1 MSPGPRRKPSSGA
14 AFRVGTG
21 FDAHRLVAGRP
32 LHLGGIEVPHG
43 RGLEGHS
50 DGDCVLHAVCDALL
64 GAVALGD
71 MGRHFSS
78 RDARWHGA
86 ESRVFVA
93 EVSRLLSGAGYAVAN
108 VDVTIVAQEPVL
120 APHLEPMGATIAG
133 LLGVPRE
140 QVSVKAKSTDHLG
153 ALGRGEGIAAL
164 ATALVHKEPRPRP

>member
-1 MSPGPRRKPSSGA
+1 MSGL
-14 AFRVGTG
+14 RVGHG

-32 LHLGGIEVPHG
+32 LRLGGIEVPHG

-64 GAVALGD
+64 GAAGEGD

-78 RDARWHGA
+78 KDPRWRGVA
-86 ESRVFVA
+86 SRVFLE
-93 EVSRLLSGAGYAVAN
+93 EVRRLVRTAGYALVN
-108 VDVTIVAQEPVL
+108 LDVTVIAQEPVL
-120 APHLEPMGATIAG
+120 APHLEPMRVAIAAV
-133 LLGVPRE
+133 LGVERA

-164 ATALVHKEPRPRP
+164 ATVLLEKGA